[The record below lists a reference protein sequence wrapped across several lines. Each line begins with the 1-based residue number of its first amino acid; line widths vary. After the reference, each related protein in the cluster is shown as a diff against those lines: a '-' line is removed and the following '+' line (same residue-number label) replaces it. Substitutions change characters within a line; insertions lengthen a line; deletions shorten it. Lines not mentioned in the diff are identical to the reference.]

1 MFLLFCDVVSLFREG
16 AGRRREAARGEKVE
30 ESSRGGRK
38 RVEVE
43 RSKNKKKKKK
53 KKKKNTAAV
62 FLSFLSL
69 SLSSFL
75 PLPRAF

>member
-1 MFLLFCDVVSLFREG
+1 VVSLFREG

-53 KKKKNTAAV
+53 KKKKKNTAAV